1 MLTAGLQ
8 KVRRACLSRRSK
20 VQLRTHLRAVS
31 HIRRQRV
38 SWVTAI
44 PVVERQDARKATV
57 PLRPNWS
64 LQMRA
69 DEAAYFET
77 DRSVI
82 VLKFIDGLV
91 ALVRRYL
98 AYRQRRKDLAA
109 LARMNERELKD
120 TGLYRYEIDRLSRY

>member
-1 MLTAGLQ
+1 
-8 KVRRACLSRRSK
+8 
-20 VQLRTHLRAVS
+20 
-31 HIRRQRV
+31 
-38 SWVTAI
+38 
-44 PVVERQDARKATV
+44 
-57 PLRPNWS
+57 
-64 LQMRA
+64 MRA

-98 AYRQRRKDLAA
+98 AHRQRRKDLVD

-120 TGLYRYEIDRLSRY
+120 TGLYRYEIDRLSRH

>member
-1 MLTAGLQ
+1 M
-8 KVRRACLSRRSK
+8 
-20 VQLRTHLRAVS
+20 RT
-31 HIRRQRV
+31 
-38 SWVTAI
+38 
-44 PVVERQDARKATV
+44 
-57 PLRPNWS
+57 
-64 LQMRA
+64 

-98 AYRQRRKDLAA
+98 AYRQRREDLAA
-109 LARMNERELKD
+109 LARMNEHELKD